1 MNRKQSNS
9 SGKQRQHMNLKLND
23 ARSPILNE
31 NASAKKRKK
40 SNYDLQLNLSNKA
53 DSDFGEEIEDQYY
66 KRSIPPGGG
75 LLLLSPKRSSEPP
88 TTNGNNS
95 VLLLSPTNRDHHQL
109 VNKNNCLMQ
118 RADEEAEECEEG
130 DEVGVDIDQ
139 FAHLSVDEDES
150 EDDVGADLQ
159 GQ

>member
-1 MNRKQSNS
+1 
-9 SGKQRQHMNLKLND
+9 MNLKLND

-95 VLLLSPTNRDHHQL
+95 VLLLSPTNRDHH
-109 VNKNNCLMQ
+109 
-118 RADEEAEECEEG
+118 
-130 DEVGVDIDQ
+130 
-139 FAHLSVDEDES
+139 
-150 EDDVGADLQ
+150 
-159 GQ
+159 